1 MRNII
6 AIFIALLISFAI
18 SVVYVNAE
26 NEKPTVL
33 FDQGHGQAFLIE
45 RTGELDLSGLA
56 ALFRDAGFQVNA
68 GTKAISPKVL
78 SETDS
83 LIISGPFIPFS
94 AEEIK
99 AISDFIERG
108 GFVAVM
114 IHVPH
119 PLIPLLEKLE
129 VESINGV
136 VNESENIIGGNQ
148 KDFFVNRLE
157 KHPLTNGVRQFSTFG
172 AWGLSTK
179 QDNAKII
186 AKTGPKAWI
195 DSDRDGK
202 LSKAD
207 KIGNVGIIV
216 SGAKGNGQFVIF
228 GDDAIFQNR
237 FLKDENLLL
246 GKNLANWIL
255 SIKTKR

>member
-1 MRNII
+1 MKYIVS
-6 AIFIALLISFAI
+6 IFIAVLLNSAI
-18 SVVYVNAE
+18 SVIDVRAE
-26 NEKPTVL
+26 NEKKVVL

-45 RTGELDLSGLA
+45 RTGELDLSGIA
-56 ALFRDAGFQVNA
+56 TLFRDAGFRVKVS
-68 GTKAISPKVL
+68 TKAISQKVL
-78 SETDS
+78 SETDA

-99 AISDFIERG
+99 AINDFIERG

-114 IHVPH
+114 IHVSPI
-119 PLIPLLEKLE
+119 LIPLLEKLE
-129 VESINGV
+129 IESVNGI
-136 VNESENIIGGNQ
+136 VNESENIIGGSQ

-157 KHPLTNGVRQFSTFG
+157 KHPLTQGVRQFSIYG

-179 QDNAKII
+179 KSDAQII

-202 LSKAD
+202 ISKAD
-207 KIGNVGIIV
+207 KVGEIGIIV
-216 SGAKGNGQFVIF
+216 AGAKGNGQFVIF
-228 GDDAIFQNR
+228 GDDAIFQNK

-246 GKNLANWIL
+246 GKNLADWIHSL
-255 SIKTKR
+255 KLKR